1 MATIQDKRYV
11 VVEERHDAE
20 AVLRVTKLDSDPA
33 QVSLR
38 CNPLQGCSM
47 LIRKYQIL
55 PPAEDLPTPGEV
67 LSRLKDRSREFA
79 KVNGV
84 VRVLT
89 Q

>member
-1 MATIQDKRYV
+1 
-11 VVEERHDAE
+11 
-20 AVLRVTKLDSDPA
+20 
-33 QVSLR
+33 
-38 CNPLQGCSM
+38 M

-67 LSRLKDRSREFA
+67 LSRLKDSSREFA